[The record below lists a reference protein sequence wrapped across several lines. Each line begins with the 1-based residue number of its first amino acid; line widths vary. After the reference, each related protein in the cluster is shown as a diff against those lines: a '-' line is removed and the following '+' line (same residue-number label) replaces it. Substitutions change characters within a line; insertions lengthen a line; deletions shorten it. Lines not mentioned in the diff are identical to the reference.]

1 MAYDLEEQEQLD
13 TLKATW
19 KQYGNLITWTLIAA
33 LGSYAGWVQWNNYQ
47 RNQSGQAS
55 QLFEELSKSVAAKDV
70 QKIQRVSADMK
81 EKYPSTNYAAM
92 AALTTAKAAYEANDL
107 KTAKANLQWV
117 IDSGK
122 NEEYK
127 ALAKIRLAG
136 VLLDEKAY
144 EEALKVL
151 SAEFPAELQAEV
163 ADRKADILVAQG
175 NTAEAKKSYQLA
187 LDKMT
192 DKSPAKQLVQLK
204 LDALGGAVA
213 QDKQ

>member
-55 QLFEELSKSVAAKDV
+55 QLFEELSKSVAAKDA
-70 QKIQRVSADMK
+70 QKIQRVAADMK

-92 AALTTAKAAYEANDL
+92 AALTTAKAAYEASDL

-151 SAEFPAELQAEV
+151 SVEFPAELQAEV

-192 DKSPAKQLVQLK
+192 DKSPAKQMVQLK